1 MGIVAQYITKDD
13 FVFEVYST
21 LYIDWGF
28 RIVSPKN
35 KDDERTELY
44 YSPSSMSNESYG
56 YKPNPKKYEDWD
68 EAEQAS
74 FEGDSKAF
82 VPWNQKDWKECHE
95 SEADTFLEAYVLPEI
110 LEKYDST

>member
-1 MGIVAQYITKDD
+1 MTVAKYTDSEG
-13 FVFEVYST
+13 FTFRVFSSMYV
-21 LYIDWGF
+21 DWGLE
-28 RIVSPKN
+28 IKAPDGN
-35 KDDERTELY
+35 DLY
-44 YSPSSMSNESYG
+44 YSPSSMCNEAYG
-56 YKPNPKKYEDWD
+56 HKPNPKKYEDWD

-82 VPWNQKDWKECHE
+82 VPWNQKDWKECLE